1 MASDV
6 ISPTNRAR
14 ASTILLRAK
23 WLIIII
29 IISYFL
35 RFIEAPKPSK
45 SKKAD
50 EININKSCGV
60 RERER
65 RMILLDRKDRS
76 GIGQRWANAYRGRGR
91 STANDPR
98 KSRERREDRRKMDNT
113 TRCIARPPLPSRYV
127 CVKKRRWEFKDVDP
141 YR

>member
-35 RFIEAPKPSK
+35 RFIEVPKPSK

-50 EININKSCGV
+50 EININKSWGA
-60 RERER
+60 REKEKER

-76 GIGQRWANAYRGRGR
+76 RIGQRWANAYRGRGR
-91 STANDPR
+91 STANEPR
-98 KSRERREDRRKMDNT
+98 KSRERREDKRKMDNT
-113 TRCIARPPLPSRYV
+113 TRILSLLGMYA
-127 CVKKRRWEFKDVDP
+127 
-141 YR
+141 